1 MRHFL
6 FLIALLAPPLL
17 AAEPTPQQVE
27 FFEKK
32 IRPVLA
38 EHCYSCHGTEAAK
51 KKKLKGGLHL
61 DTAAGLT
68 AGGDSGPAINKQKLA
83 DSLLLKSVKYDD
95 LKMPPS
101 GKLPDAVIAD
111 LEAWVKMGAP
121 DPRGGAVVKKQV
133 GMSVEDGR
141 KFWAYQPIPAVHR
154 EATPSASEQI
164 DRLILAKLTA
174 AKLSPAPLA
183 DKTVLVR
190 RVYFDLWGLPPT
202 PEQIDG
208 FVSSKDPAAYE
219 KLVDELLASPRFG
232 ERWARHWFDV
242 SRYAESLTLRGF
254 ILKEAW
260 RYRDYVIDTFNADRP
275 YTDFIREQI
284 AGDLLPHKTPE
295 ERQRNLVA
303 TAFLAMGN
311 NNLEEQ
317 DKKQLRM
324 DVVDEMLDVVS
335 KGLLAQTVTC
345 ARCHDHKF
353 DPIPTKDYYA
363 LAGILRNTK
372 ALEHA
377 NVSNWIEVPLPVS
390 PEVEVELKAA
400 EDRIAKLQAR
410 VKELKATGTAVVK
423 GAVAVADVPGVVID
437 DAKAKK
443 VGAWKESTSTG
454 TYIGPGYV
462 HDDNGGKGEKSITF
476 QTEVPANGK
485 YEVRLAYS
493 HGTSRATNVPVT
505 VFSAD
510 GEKDLAIDMTKTPPI
525 DGRYVSLGEF
535 NFEKTGQSFVIV
547 SNEGTKGHVTADA
560 VVFLS
565 TDKKPEKAVDKKDAK
580 DDKAADLKLVEDE
593 LKRLQTTGPKR
604 SKALSVVEE
613 AKIEDAR
620 VHVRGLVGNQGEV
633 VPRGYLQVATVG
645 KLPDMPKN
653 QSGRKE
659 LADWI
664 ASEQNPLTARVYANR
679 VWHWLMGRGLVR
691 TPDNF
696 GTTGDTPTHPELLDF
711 LAGEFARS
719 PDREGGGGMGWSTKK
734 LVRTIVLSETYRRS
748 SSADAKA
755 DPENKL
761 WGRANRKRM
770 EAEQIRDTLLSVSG
784 QLKLEAVSG
793 PTYPASVGAD
803 YGYKQADTRRSV
815 YLPVFRNSLPEVFE
829 VFDFADASVV
839 TGQRNSST
847 VAPQALYFLNNPF
860 PIEQAKQS
868 AARLLG
874 EKLKSDDERISR
886 AYRLCFGRDPT
897 AGERTVTANFVTGK
911 TDADTWAAVFQALFA
926 SAEFR
931 YVD

>member
-1 MRHFL
+1 MRHSPPL
-6 FLIALLAPPLL
+6 VSLLALF
-17 AAEPTPQQVE
+17 AAPVLGADPTPQQVE

-32 IRPVLA
+32 IRPVLS
-38 EHCYSCHGTEAAK
+38 EHCYGCHGDEAAK
-51 KKKLKGGLHL
+51 KKKLKGGLQL
-61 DTAAGLT
+61 DTAAGLR
-68 AGGDSGPAINKQKLA
+68 AGGDSGPAVDAKTPA
-83 DSLLLKSVKYDD
+83 DSLLLKSLRYDGD
-95 LKMPPS
+95 VKMPPK

-111 LEAWVKMGAP
+111 VEAWVAMGTP
-121 DPRGGAVVKKQV
+121 DPRGGAVAKKQV

-141 KFWAYQPIPAVHR
+141 KFWAYQPVPASVNR
-154 EATPSASEQI
+154 EATPSAQI
-164 DRLILAKLTA
+164 DSLIRKKLEEAKLA
-174 AKLSPAPLA
+174 PAPLA
-183 DKTVLVR
+183 DKAVLVR
-190 RVYFDLWGLPPT
+190 RLYFDLWGLPPT
-202 PEQIDG
+202 PEQIDA
-208 FVSSKDPAAYE
+208 FVTSQDPAAYE
-219 KLVDELLASPRFG
+219 KLVDDLLASPRFG

-275 YTDFIREQI
+275 FTAFIREQI
-284 AGDLLPHKTPE
+284 AGDLLPHTSPD

-335 KGLLAQTVTC
+335 KGFLAQTVTC

-363 LAGILRNTK
+363 LAGILRNAK

-377 NVSNWIEVPLPVS
+377 NVSNWIEVPLPVD
-390 PEVEVELKAA
+390 A
-400 EDRIAKLQAR
+400 ERE
-410 VKELKATGTAVVK
+410 KELKAFEARVAAVQAKIAAAGTAAK
-423 GAVAVADVPGVVID
+423 GVLAVADVPGVVID
-437 DAKAKK
+437 DAAAKK
-443 VGAWKESTSTG
+443 VGTWKDSTHSG
-454 TYIGPGYV
+454 SYIGAGYT
-462 HDDNGGKGEKSITF
+462 HDDNAAKGEKSITF
-476 QTEVPANGK
+476 QTEVPANGR

-493 HGTSRATNVPVT
+493 HGGSRATNAPVT

-510 GEKDLAIDMTKTPPI
+510 GEKELSIDMTKPPPV
-525 DGRYVSLGEF
+525 DGRWVSLGEF
-535 NFEKTGQSFVIV
+535 AFEKSGQSFVIV

-565 TDKKPEKAVDKKDAK
+565 TDKKAEKPATADAKKGDKKPA
-580 DDKAADLKLVEDE
+580 DDVKAMEEE
-593 LKRLQTTGPKR
+593 LKKMQASGPKR
-604 SKALSVVEE
+604 PKALSVTEE

-633 VPRGYLQVATVG
+633 APRGFLQVATAG
-645 KLPDMPKN
+645 AMPELPKG

-664 ASEQNPLTARVYANR
+664 ASEQNPLTARVYVNR
-679 VWHWLMGRGLVR
+679 TWHWLMGRGLVR

-696 GTTGDTPTHPELLDF
+696 GVTGETPTHPELLDF
-711 LAGEFARS
+711 LAAAFMAN
-719 PDREGGGGMGWSTKK
+719 PDREVGGMGWSTKK
-734 LVRTIVLSETYRRS
+734 LVRAIVLSETYRRS
-748 SSADAKA
+748 SNADAKA

-761 WGRANRKRM
+761 WGRATRKRM

-784 QLKLEAVSG
+784 QLKLDPVSG
-793 PTYPASVGAD
+793 PTYPASTASD
-803 YGYKQADTRRSV
+803 YAFKQADARRSV

-839 TGQRNSST
+839 TGQRNTST

-860 PIEQAKQS
+860 PVEQAKAS
-868 AARLLG
+868 AERLLG
-874 EKLKSDDERISR
+874 EKLSEDERITR
-886 AYRLCFGRDPT
+886 AYRLTLGREPT
-897 AGERTVTANFVTGK
+897 AGERGVTAKFVNGK
-911 TDADTWAAVFQALFA
+911 ADADTWAAVFQALFA

>member
-1 MRHFL
+1 
-6 FLIALLAPPLL
+6 
-17 AAEPTPQQVE
+17 
-27 FFEKK
+27 
-32 IRPVLA
+32 
-38 EHCYSCHGTEAAK
+38 
-51 KKKLKGGLHL
+51 
-61 DTAAGLT
+61 
-68 AGGDSGPAINKQKLA
+68 
-83 DSLLLKSVKYDD
+83 LLKSLTHTGDV
-95 LKMPPS
+95 KMPPK
-101 GKLPDAVIAD
+101 GKLPDAAIAD
-111 LEAWVKMGAP
+111 LDAWVKMGAP
-121 DPRGGAVVKKQV
+121 DPRGGTVAKKQE
-133 GMSVEDGR
+133 GMTVEDGR
-141 KFWAYQPIPAVHR
+141 KFWAYQPVVRR
-154 EATPSASEQI
+154 EPKSSASAEI
-164 DRLILAKLTA
+164 DQLILAKLTA

-183 DKTVLVR
+183 DKATLVR
-190 RVYFDLWGLPPT
+190 RLYFDLHGLPPT
-202 PEQIDG
+202 PEQIDS
-208 FVSSKDPAAYE
+208 FANSKDPDAYA

-232 ERWARHWFDV
+232 ERWGRHWFDV

-275 YTDFIREQI
+275 YTDFVREQI
-284 AGDLLPHKTPE
+284 AGDLLPHTTPE
-295 ERQRNLVA
+295 ERTRNVVA

-324 DVVDEMLDVVS
+324 DVVDEMLDVIG

-363 LAGILRNTK
+363 LAGILRNAK

-377 NVSNWIEVPLPVS
+377 NVSNWVEVPLPMPADAEAAV
-390 PEVEVELKAA
+390 KAA

-410 VKELKATGTAVVK
+410 VKELKGATAAGPAK
-423 GAVAVADVPGVVID
+423 GILAVADVPGVVID

-443 VGAWKESTSTG
+443 VGAWKDSTHSGVFIGTG
-454 TYIGPGYV
+454 YT
-462 HDDNGGKGEKSITF
+462 HDDNAAKGEKSLTF

-493 HGTSRATNVPVT
+493 HGGSRATNVPVT

-510 GEKDLAIDMTKTPPI
+510 GEKELTVDMSKAPPL
-525 DGRYVSLGEF
+525 DGRWVSLGEF
-535 NFEKTGQSFVIV
+535 TFEKTGQSFVIV

-565 TDKKPEKAVDKKDAK
+565 TDKKPEKAADAKDAK
-580 DDKAADLKLVEDE
+580 PVKNDQATALKQVEDE
-593 LKRLQTTGPKR
+593 LKSLQATGPKR
-604 SKALSVVEE
+604 PKALSVTEE

-620 VHVRGLVGNQGEV
+620 VHIRGLVGNQGDV
-633 VPRGYLQVATVG
+633 APRGFLTVATVG
-645 KLPDMPKN
+645 KLPEMPKA

-659 LADWI
+659 LADWV
-664 ASEQNPLTARVYANR
+664 ASEHNPLTARVYVNR
-679 VWHWLMGRGLVR
+679 TWHWLTGRGLVR

-696 GTTGDTPTHPELLDF
+696 GTTGDTPTHPELLDL
-711 LAGEFARS
+711 LAGEFVRN
-719 PDREGGGGMGWSTKK
+719 GWSTKK
-734 LVRTIVLSETYRRS
+734 LVRAIVLSDTYRRS
-748 SSADAKA
+748 STASPELVKA

-761 WGRANRKRM
+761 WGRANRKRI
-770 EAEQIRDTLLSVSG
+770 EAEQVRDTLLSVSG
-784 QLKLEAVSG
+784 QLKLDAVSG
-793 PTYPASVGAD
+793 PTYPASTAAD
-803 YGYKQADTRRSV
+803 YGYKHADTRRSV

-860 PIEQAKQS
+860 PIEQAKAS

-874 EKLKSDDERISR
+874 EKRTEADRITR
-886 AYRLCFGRDPT
+886 VYRLCLGREPT
-897 AGERTVTANFVTGK
+897 AGEREVTAKYLATQK
-911 TDADTWAAVFQALFA
+911 DEQEAWAAVFQAVFA
-926 SAEFR
+926 SGDFR